1 MYKESGDAKMT
12 PKFDPNKDSR
22 ENDAREMDSLLRD
35 RFELLSAYLDGEV
48 TAAERKQV
56 QEWLANDAGVQR
68 QYAQLM
74 NLHQKMQALPVPPAE
89 QAAPQMAQQV
99 LARLDRQRFRRVV
112 VWGGSAIAA
121 LFLGTL
127 SAIIPGSQSP
137 APQLAQSVQTQ
148 AGAEPLMVALNAPPV
163 EIPKAA
169 IAPLEK
175 SLQAEQ

>member
-1 MYKESGDAKMT
+1 MT

-22 ENDAREMDSLLRD
+22 HNDAREMDSLQRD

-56 QEWLANDAGVQR
+56 QDWLANDAGVQR

-74 NLHQKMQALPVPPAE
+74 NLHQKMQTLPVPPAE

-99 LARLDRQRFRRVV
+99 FARLDRQRFRRVV

-127 SAIIPGSQSP
+127 SVIIPGSQSP
-137 APQLAQSVQTQ
+137 APQLAKSPTQTQ

-169 IAPLEK
+169 VAPSEK
-175 SLQAEQ
+175 SLQAEE